1 VLSNTPVL
9 QYSITPTRRCPM
21 KRALVIEDNE
31 DNMKLITFILE
42 KSGFTTISAENGKKG
57 IELALKERP
66 DFILLDIQLP
76 DMGGL
81 EVLKVI
87 RRSDIN
93 GEIPIIAITSY
104 AMSGDR
110 ERFLENGCSGYIE
123 KPINPETILSEINQ
137 VLGGRS

>member
-1 VLSNTPVL
+1 
-9 QYSITPTRRCPM
+9 M

-42 KSGFTTISAENGKKG
+42 KNGYGTIRAENGKIG
-57 IELALKERP
+57 IELAMKEKP

-76 DMGGL
+76 DIDGL
-81 EVLKVI
+81 EVLKELRGSAI
-87 RRSDIN
+87 D

-110 ERFLENGCSGYIE
+110 QRMLEAGCSGYLE
-123 KPINPETILSEINQ
+123 KPIDPANIMNQ
-137 VLGGRS
+137 IRKVIGDE

>member
-1 VLSNTPVL
+1 
-9 QYSITPTRRCPM
+9 M
-21 KRALVIEDNE
+21 KTVLVIEDNE

-42 KSGFTTISAENGKKG
+42 KNGYSTIRAENGKKG
-57 IELALKERP
+57 IELALKESP

-76 DMGGL
+76 DMDGT

-87 RRSDIN
+87 RKSHVLAQ
-93 GEIPIIAITSY
+93 IPVIAITSY

-110 ERFLENGCSGYIE
+110 ERFFENGCNGYIE

-137 VLGGRS
+137 VVGGRP